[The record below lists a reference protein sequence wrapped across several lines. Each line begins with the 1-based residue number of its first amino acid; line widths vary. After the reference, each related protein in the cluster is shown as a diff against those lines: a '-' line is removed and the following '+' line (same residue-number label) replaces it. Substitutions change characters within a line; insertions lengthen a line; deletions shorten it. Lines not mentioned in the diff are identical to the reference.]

1 MKITFTYDR
10 NRDVWCLLNKG
21 ASSIN
26 SLTPTKVYE
35 ELIEKK
41 GISPTEND
49 TSVFIDSYL
58 LKNKIDVSAFA
69 ITFQK
74 EWDGISTSYQK
85 RAEEIFGVTL
95 PSSIT
100 VYITINNRC
109 PYSIEDNMFYV
120 STAYPHAVTK
130 TAMHELWHF
139 YTWYKYGIKWEEKL
153 GAEKYNGLKEALTVL
168 LNIEC
173 KDLLPEDITDKGY
186 PQHKELREKILE
198 IWSKNRNMDDLWEA
212 II

>member
-1 MKITFTYDR
+1 MKLTFHYER
-10 NRDVWCLLNKG
+10 ARDVWCLLNKG

-26 SLTPTKVYE
+26 SPTPTKVYE
-35 ELIEKK
+35 ELVHEK

-49 TSVFIDSYL
+49 TGLFIDSYL

-69 ITFQK
+69 ETSQK
-74 EWDGISTSYQK
+74 QWEVISASYHE
-85 RAEEIFGVTL
+85 RAEEIFGVAL
-95 PSSIT
+95 PNNIAA
-100 VYITINNRC
+100 YITINDRC

-153 GAEKYNGLKEALTVL
+153 GAEKYNETKEALTVL
-168 LNIEC
+168 LNAEC
-173 KDLLPEDITDKGY
+173 KDLLPEGVTDKGY

-198 IWSKNRNMDDLWEA
+198 IWSKNRSMDALWEA
-212 II
+212 IV